1 MGLINRNALRHGMCG
16 TRQQDGAQPDR
27 RGKQFDGET
36 GFRLYTL
43 LMARPILLAVDDDT
57 SVLEAVVQDL
67 RRQYGATYRVM
78 RAASG
83 PAALD
88 TLAQLKSRDE
98 PVALIISD
106 QRMPGMS
113 GVEMLESARAI
124 YPDARRILLTAYADT
139 EAAIRAINSARI
151 HYYLNKPWDPPEE
164 KLYPVVTDLLD
175 DWQAGFLPPFE
186 GLRVIGHRWSL
197 NDHRLRNFLSRNHVP
212 YRWIDVSV
220 GDEALALLKDRG
232 LDPEK
237 LPVVLLSDGAVLVD
251 PDLET
256 LAGRVGLRVQAAQD
270 FYDIV
275 IVGAGPAGLAAAVYG
290 ASEGLRTVVIE
301 PEAPGG
307 QAGSSS
313 RIENYLGFPSGV
325 TGADLG
331 RRAYAQA
338 SRFGAEFVTQ
348 RATGMRI
355 DGQYRF
361 LQLAD
366 GREVSSHCVLLAPG
380 VQYRKL
386 DIPGAA
392 RLTGR
397 GIYYGAALVEALAC
411 KDEDVFIVGGA
422 NSAGQAALHFAKYAT
437 KVTMLV
443 RGEGLSATMSKY
455 LIDEIARTSNI
466 VVEARTQIIEAIGE
480 EHLAALRL
488 RGPSG
493 EVEVPASSLFVF
505 IGAAPVT
512 TWLPPCIMR
521 DEKGFILAG
530 PDLRHDGKLPEV
542 WNEKRE
548 PFLLESSV
556 PGVFVAGDVRSG
568 SVKRVAS
575 AVGEGS
581 IAVQFMH
588 QYLAGF

>member
-1 MGLINRNALRHGMCG
+1 
-16 TRQQDGAQPDR
+16 
-27 RGKQFDGET
+27 
-36 GFRLYTL
+36 
-43 LMARPILLAVDDDT
+43 MARPILLAVDDDV

-67 RRQYGATYRVM
+67 RRKYGETYRIM

-88 TLAQLKSRDE
+88 TLAQLKTREE

-106 QRMPGMS
+106 QRMPGMT
-113 GVEMLESARAI
+113 GVEMLERAREI

-139 EAAIRAINSARI
+139 EAAIRAINTARI

-164 KLYPVVTDLLD
+164 KLYPVVNDLLD

-212 YRWIDVSV
+212 YRWIDVSA
-220 GDEALALLKDRG
+220 GDEGLNLLRERE

-237 LPVVLLSDGAVLVD
+237 VPVVLLSDGSVLVD

-256 LAGRVGLRVQAAQD
+256 LAGSVGLRVQAAQD

-275 IVGAGPAGLAAAVYG
+275 VVGAGPAGLAAAVYG

-338 SRFGAEFVTQ
+338 ARFGAEFVTQ

-366 GREVSSHCVLLAPG
+366 GREISSHCVLLAPG

-386 DIPGAA
+386 DIPGAD

-397 GIYYGAALVEALAC
+397 GIYYGAALVEALGC
-411 KDEDVFIVGGA
+411 QGEEVFMVGGA
-422 NSAGQAALHFAKYAT
+422 NSAGQAALHFARYAT

-443 RGEGLSATMSKY
+443 RGVGLSATMSKY
-455 LIDEIARTSNI
+455 LIDEIAHTSNI
-466 VVEARTQIIEAIGE
+466 VVDASTQVLEAMGD
-480 EHLAALRL
+480 EHLAELRL
-488 RGPSG
+488 RNPSG
-493 EVEVPASSLFVF
+493 EVEVPASMLFIF

-512 TWLPPCIMR
+512 AWLPPSIMR
-521 DEKGFILAG
+521 DQKGFILAG
-530 PDLRHDGKLPEV
+530 PDLRKDGKLPEV
-542 WNEKRE
+542 WTEKRD
-548 PFLLESSV
+548 PFLLETSV
-556 PGVFVAGDVRSG
+556 PGVFVAGDVRAG

>member
-1 MGLINRNALRHGMCG
+1 
-16 TRQQDGAQPDR
+16 
-27 RGKQFDGET
+27 
-36 GFRLYTL
+36 
-43 LMARPILLAVDDDT
+43 MARPILLAVDDDV

-67 RRQYGATYRVM
+67 RRKYGATYRIM

-88 TLAQLKSRDE
+88 TLAQLKTRDE

-106 QRMPGMS
+106 QRMPGMT
-113 GVEMLESARAI
+113 GVEMLERARDI

-139 EAAIRAINSARI
+139 EAAIRAINTARI

-164 KLYPVVTDLLD
+164 KLYPVVNDLLD
-175 DWQAGFLPPFE
+175 DWRAGFLPPFE

-212 YRWIDVSV
+212 YRWIDVSA
-220 GDEALALLKDRG
+220 GDEGLNLLKDRQ

-237 LPVVLLSDGAVLVD
+237 VPVVLLSDGSVLVD

-256 LAGRVGLRVQAAQD
+256 LAGSVGLRVQAAQD

-275 IVGAGPAGLAAAVYG
+275 VVGAGPAGLAAAVYG

-338 SRFGAEFVTQ
+338 ARFGAEFVTQ

-366 GREVSSHCVLLAPG
+366 GREISSHCVLLAPG

-386 DIPGAA
+386 DIPGAD

-397 GIYYGAALVEALAC
+397 GIYYGAALVEALGC
-411 KDEDVFIVGGA
+411 QGEEVFMVGGA
-422 NSAGQAALHFAKYAT
+422 NSAGQAALHFARYAT

-443 RGEGLSATMSKY
+443 RGVGLSATMSKY
-455 LIDEIARTSNI
+455 LIDEIAHTSNI
-466 VVEARTQIIEAIGE
+466 VVDASTQVIEAMGD
-480 EHLAALRL
+480 EHLAELRL
-488 RGPSG
+488 RNSSG
-493 EVEVPASSLFVF
+493 EVQVPASMLFIF

-512 TWLPPCIMR
+512 AWLPPNIMR

-530 PDLRHDGKLPEV
+530 PDLRKDGKLPEV
-542 WNEKRE
+542 WAEKRD
-548 PFLLESSV
+548 PFLLETSV
-556 PGVFVAGDVRSG
+556 PGVFVAGDVRAG